1 VSAPR
6 HLGRR
11 IRPSTPARR
20 AGLRSGRAGA
30 ALAAVA
36 LAGAAALVLAHE
48 APKALPSVVEARGG
62 RLVATLDLAPAYPPD
77 FQKQLSN
84 GLTNV
89 VTIHVAL
96 LPEHG
101 QDPVALY
108 GREVDVLYDVWEET
122 YGVLVKEPATPRGR
136 TRTFRRYE
144 DLRAFLSEARGVDLG
159 PVSELGGASW
169 VVQTRVEVNPVSQE
183 LLERT
188 REFIA
193 NPAAGGRAGA
203 PSRSVLGAM
212 ASYLLRNAD
221 PGADVHVFRSAAF
234 TAREVAQR

>member
-1 VSAPR
+1 MATARR
-6 HLGRR
+6 HLGFL
-11 IRPSTPARR
+11 AL
-20 AGLRSGRAGA
+20 ALLAAA
-30 ALAAVA
+30 ALAR
-36 LAGAAALVLAHE
+36 AHE
-48 APKALPSVVEARGG
+48 APRALPSSLEARSG

-89 VTIHVAL
+89 VTVHVAL
-96 LPEHG
+96 LPERG
-101 QDPVALY
+101 QDPVALF

-122 YGVLVKEPATPRGR
+122 YGVTVKDQATPRGR
-136 TRTFRRYE
+136 SRTFRRYDE
-144 DLRAFLSEARGVDLG
+144 LRAFLSEARAVDLG
-159 PVSELGGASW
+159 PVSELGAASW
-169 VVQTRVEVNPVSQE
+169 VVQTRVELNPVSQE

-193 NPAAGGRAGA
+193 NPAAGGRAGT

-221 PGADVHVFRSAAF
+221 PGADVHVFRSPAF